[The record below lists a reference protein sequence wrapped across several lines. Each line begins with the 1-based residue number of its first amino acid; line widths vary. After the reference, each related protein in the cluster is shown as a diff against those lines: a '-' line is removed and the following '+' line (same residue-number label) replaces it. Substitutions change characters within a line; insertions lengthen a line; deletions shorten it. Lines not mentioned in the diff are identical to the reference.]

1 MHIPIYVVTGFLD
14 AGKTTALNNLLNKRE
29 SREMQMLVIQFES
42 GEADFRSLYHNC
54 NVMNFP
60 KKALEQHSKQI
71 SEQIHRYLLDHRS
84 DEIWIE
90 WNSVTP
96 FAQLQALIL
105 HPSLYNECRIEK
117 VIFMAD
123 AKKLEGLLRIPGGAM
138 PEQIASCDFVVV
150 RNVRSDRDF
159 YRFRLLMHDINP
171 GVKIYETKQAEDIY
185 YQVYRKSPANM
196 IINVFLGIMGKFD
209 LVRSFKDQYKK
220 DKKVGTHFLRMK
232 QERPE

>member
-1 MHIPIYVVTGFLD
+1 MFLHIPIYVVTGFLD

-29 SREMQMLVIQFES
+29 SREMKMLVIQFES

-54 NVMNFP
+54 NVVNFP

-96 FAQLQALIL
+96 FAQLKALIL
-105 HPSLYNECRIEK
+105 HPLLYNECRIEK
-117 VIFMAD
+117 VIHMVD
-123 AKKLEGLLRIPGGAM
+123 AKKLEGLLRIPSGAM

-159 YRFRLLMHDINP
+159 HRFRGLMHDINP

-185 YQVYRKSPANM
+185 YQVYRKSLINM
-196 IINVFLGIMGKFD
+196 IINVFLGIVGKFNWYVP
-209 LVRSFKDQYKK
+209 LKINIKK
-220 DKKVGTHFLRMK
+220 
-232 QERPE
+232 